1 MRPTIKAFKEDMHMS
16 EFKRPDDLTDYSF
29 SGSSNTTGASYAQP
43 YKTKSKKS
51 NSTLILILSMLL
63 SLLIGLTSGIA
74 GGWLAARR
82 YASEQ
87 SAVVYQASDSPTVS
101 PVTNMNSE
109 STMTIADV
117 AAKASPSVVEV
128 TVKGTV
134 QTYGFFG
141 GTYQSEGAGSGV
153 IITDSGYIVTNNH
166 VVEDADEYTVTLF
179 DGRTYEAQLI
189 GTDEKSDI
197 AVLKIEADN
206 LTPATIGDSSKLQVG
221 DTAIV
226 IGNPLG
232 TLGGT
237 VTDGIISATSR
248 ELVINNQPM
257 NLLQTD
263 AAINSGNS
271 GGGLFDGNGNLIGIV
286 NAKDSGT
293 TSSGALIEGLGFA
306 IPVNYAMEIADEL
319 ITNGRVTN
327 RATLGVYLQDV
338 SSDYGGYKA
347 GLYITDII
355 AGSAAEQAGLRS
367 YDRIVSADG
376 TEVSSYAELSQILR
390 DKKVGDTMELTI
402 ERDEQM
408 LNFTV
413 TLTGSLE

>member
-1 MRPTIKAFKEDMHMS
+1 MS
-16 EFKRPDDLTDYSF
+16 EFRRPEGLTEYN
-29 SGSSNTTGASYAQP
+29 SSPAYTNTQYVRSKP
-43 YKTKSKKS
+43 KKS
-51 NSTLILILSMLL
+51 NTTLILILSMLL
-63 SLLIGLTSGIA
+63 SLLVGLTSGIA
-74 GGWLAARR
+74 GGWLAARK

-87 SAVVYQASDSPTVS
+87 SAVVYHQTESQSVS
-101 PVTNMNSE
+101 PAANMS
-109 STMTIADV
+109 SSSAMTIADV
-117 AAKASPSVVEV
+117 ASKAAPSVVEI
-128 TVKGTV
+128 TYTGTV

-141 GTYQSEGAGSGV
+141 GTYQSQGAGSGV
-153 IITDSGYIVTNNH
+153 IISDNGYIVTNNH
-166 VVEDADEYTVTLF
+166 VVEEGEEFTVTLF
-179 DGRTYEAQLI
+179 DGRTYEAELI
-189 GTDEKSDI
+189 GKDQKSDI

-206 LTPATIGDSSKLQVG
+206 LTPATVGDSSKIQTG

-248 ELVINNQPM
+248 EIVINNQSM
-257 NLLQTD
+257 NLIQTD

-306 IPVNYAMEIADEL
+306 IPVNTAMEIAEEL
-319 ITNGRVTN
+319 ITNGKVTN
-327 RATLGVYLQDV
+327 RATLGVYLQEV
-338 SSDYGGYKA
+338 SSDYGGYTP

-355 AGSAAEQAGLRS
+355 SGSGAEAAGLRS

-376 TEVSSYAELSQILR
+376 TEISTYAELSQVLR
-390 DKKVGDTMELTI
+390 EKKVGETLELVI
-402 ERDEQM
+402 ERDGQTM
-408 LNFTV
+408 NFTV
-413 TLTGSLE
+413 TLTGTLE